1 MKKFPFLHLVLFILT
16 LLSTLTVGAVQ
27 SGVDVLK
34 EPGQIYKGIPFA
46 VTLMVILLSHELS
59 HYFTSKRHGVK
70 ATLPYFIPAPT
81 IIGTFGAFI
90 KMKSPIVT
98 RQSLIDIGASGP
110 IAGFIISVIATI
122 VGLNMSEVVTTTQTA
137 GALNLGDSILFSF
150 LSRAI
155 LGVTSHGHDVLL
167 NPVAFAGWIGLF
179 VTSINL
185 IPVGQ
190 LDGGH
195 ITYHAPGREAFPPFG
210 RAHNCN
216 GWPWSVLMGR
226 VGGMGYFIGD
236 PRLQTSSRPLL
247 GDPFRQQ
254 KKIHR
259 MVCSRDIHSHV
270 YTRTVPD
277 SVRVF
282 QIFSRH
288 SFSAGIHGILS

>member
-1 MKKFPFLHLVLFILT
+1 MLFILT

-34 EPGQIYKGIPFA
+34 TPGEIYKGIPFA

-110 IAGFIISVIATI
+110 IAGFVISVIATI
-122 VGLNMSEVVTTTQTA
+122 VGLSMSEVVTTTRTA

-155 LGVTSHGHDVLL
+155 LGVTSHGQDVLL

-195 ITYHAPGREAFPPFG
+195 IAYALLGERQVQLSVVLIIIMAALGFFLWEGWGVWAILLLILGFRHPP
-210 RAHNCN
+210 
-216 GWPWSVLMGR
+216 VLYWEVPLDNKR
-226 VGGMGYFIGD
+226 KFIGWSALVIFILTFI
-236 PRLQTSSRPLL
+236 P
-247 GDPFRQQ
+247 
-254 KKIHR
+254 
-259 MVCSRDIHSHV
+259 
-270 YTRTVPD
+270 VP
-277 SVRVF
+277 F
-282 QIFSRH
+282 QI
-288 SFSAGIHGILS
+288 L